1 MAELKTITI
10 SEKDFND
17 DAQKPKPKLDADDI
31 KFKQLADKHLEKA
44 LPKLVSVYNVGKA
57 KDFSAKQA
65 NLAKYA
71 TYGSE
76 TYGKLGFDPY
86 KAGGIPGKKSGM
98 DVLYDDNTHWS
109 ADIGRAWDGMWKL
122 AGIGFQDT
130 IGLGAFAD
138 SGNYLDFED
147 TMSKFS
153 SSRAG
158 NAGFWSNTMLSSGY
172 TIGIIGGIAAEELA
186 LAGLTAITAG
196 TAAPATIA
204 AGGSL
209 LVQGVSR
216 IKQAGNMLKFV
227 NKLQDV
233 KTATGFMGK
242 AGASVKGFGKALN
255 PLENTMDFIFTADK
269 LKDINGFKQT
279 ALGVGSIVRDA
290 RKITMSHSESKLEAD
305 MAAKEFR
312 EKMYDDYYLS
322 NPGMAG
328 KPLPKEMANK
338 IEGESQKVRDNVY
351 TSNFALI
358 YATNA
363 ITFDN
368 MLKSMRG
375 TNKFFANAGDLFK
388 VVKKEGGK
396 VAVDVLKKNVWNY
409 GRKKIGQITWQG
421 ALKSVV
427 SGSMEGFQELGQ
439 DVISE
444 SVKAYRERNVKGL
457 QVRGGMMSFLEND
470 VTKAIDKQKSGEGLS
485 TFLSGAL
492 MGVFASPVG
501 FASQQTQN
509 YLFNGGVNKSYQYFA
524 DRDKYKQ
531 QKVDV
536 ESKRKEKAKV
546 LTEFFNNSKNFVDAW
561 SKGIYSQSELQEQIL
576 TAGESGDQKT
586 MKNKQHESFVNGV
599 HTLLESGMENQFA
612 DHLEYMGKNLNAQQL
627 NEIFSRTDIT
637 EETKGQY
644 QKKLQH
650 QAENIKKLR
659 GVYNEIQNTI
669 NNPIDLKSLDVND
682 PEYLNKYFKYRS
694 VENLKKELL
703 FSHAKIADR
712 ANRQKEIR
720 AEINSDNPLSTL
732 EVNALL
738 DEGDLNQQIQLLKTE
753 VETNSKLS
761 AYGDV
766 AVQNQAQARAK
777 LKAYE
782 NYQVKLNAYKA
793 EQKNENGSISESDT
807 FDELF
812 DAYHGILEVSGK
824 NKLINATSQLQ
835 FNRQQFNKVF
845 DYLALAE
852 EGRFNQ
858 ELIDTILNPAGS
870 SVFIEGQEEMLK
882 RLEENKEDHILSALY
897 EFDKKA
903 VSDDMLNDL
912 YNNNL
917 FFDLQELDELLNK
930 GLMPQEIFNIATN
943 ELATPEEYEA
953 AQKIIN
959 SYIKKLKGKTIT
971 NDRTQLN
978 KQGRKLKSDKRT
990 IAGILRQYK
999 VKLNE
1004 PIKLSSPEGQRLLAK
1019 LMAAENKY
1027 LTKLDREILTKLGE
1041 QDVTIKFVSDNTLP
1055 VKLTD
1060 DGILELDIRF
1070 AGSDYTNSVMSF
1082 ENLIVTGLTQHAI
1095 TEKLKTKDDL
1105 YLAARNAM
1113 EQAKKAFAS
1122 ANPRANVDELSVFE
1136 DVNIF
1141 MTEAMN
1147 DLQFQKFLATVEDT
1161 VQPTSKSLWS
1171 TLSTGIGVIV
1181 QEDIDKKLANRV
1193 INIAAKALD
1202 DSIIDNISESNEE
1215 SKEVKQQR
1223 AAASK
1228 EQVEELNKLATEL
1241 GQRWNVN
1248 VKVLAS
1254 QEEADKI
1261 LNSLQDPFYQKFSTI
1276 LNDLLYDP
1284 LYMGFNL
1291 QKGVNE
1297 VSLKELLVSIYE
1309 KSANLSELIANLKE
1323 LAVYQTN
1330 GKVGEM
1336 VDWLVNNADNI
1347 GDGIEMV
1354 KNIFFQ
1360 ADEETI
1366 AGFYDE
1372 KTNTAYIVADA
1383 VKENT
1388 LYHEIFLH
1396 PFLINLEKTNPEF
1409 YKQLVAEAKGNQ
1421 EIIDYVEK
1429 NYGTEDK
1436 IGSRQF
1442 EHELV
1447 GRAYDLS
1454 VSNKLSEKKEPGL
1467 FKKMGQFIKR
1477 MLAKVAEF
1485 LNISKSDIGRFN
1497 PRKTTITDLAEYS
1510 VNSNA
1515 KVNLGKIIEAG
1526 KQAQSTEATLKPRTR
1541 KKTVKSVRTVI
1552 EEQTVNKGG
1561 DLLVLDNA
1569 GDRPDIFG
1577 DFLHPE
1583 IVFGNN
1589 LVIAEWTERLVDLG
1603 QELDDARITN
1613 WVYGNIR
1620 AQIDGRLVIDVTAEI
1635 PVFVK
1640 KALQNK
1646 KANPRVTELQ
1656 KEIADLD
1663 AKIQQLSN
1671 QKKTTASAPAPVSAP
1686 VAKDQTFEVH
1696 VGGIERGYTEASE
1709 SKDKGVGDIRGLI
1722 GQQSAKQ
1729 GILITK
1735 GATNSATENDRFVVL
1750 YSKVDANGNRL
1761 AEGTSNGQPGR
1772 DGWVTTSVKISENAT
1787 QEEIDNATRAARTKM
1802 NAILPNITDG
1812 KFVLSAVDTSL
1823 NVSVKARPSAA
1834 AQDDSTAALKEFENA
1849 RDVLSFSK
1857 KKFPGKNMPL
1867 YQYLRML
1874 NNVKPV
1880 VGQFAYYI
1888 NRNNTS
1894 DPVVEKLGTI
1904 TSFNNNSFT
1913 FTDASGKSVTRTL
1926 DLKTIEYSNPY
1937 FLFSENEVEN
1947 EVSYD
1952 AVEKLINDK
1961 KTQSLSQPGGSE
1973 VDLKLN
1979 VESTTKNGNER
1990 IISDDASIK
1999 MGDETQELNKL
2010 KRYGKTNYYINN
2022 GVLGVIIEGRDMF
2035 GRSGGSTKV
2044 NVKVPEGFNET
2055 VFEKLVA
2062 DIKYPGNT
2070 TVAET
2075 ERVLAEIKDAI
2086 QKSIGQSSQDTTK
2099 IDAEIAD
2106 VLKQRNAL
2114 QDQLNEEDDD
2124 IVEEGEETVQQGT
2137 KKVKFLMYKSIGK
2150 GSTAA
2155 SAGEWVPLLA
2165 IGKAID
2171 EDNKEIEW
2179 FVKAFHKGEDPKFNK
2194 YGSVTFADIDRDL
2207 KVQEANLFT
2216 EPENW
2221 VTEQISR
2228 DIEEETVVEE
2238 EIPVEEQEPENEI
2251 QAEASYQ
2258 SRTEILDDLDSV
2270 KNEIAKLEVEYD
2282 KVTEEINTGKLSL
2295 IQKRKAINK
2304 QNLLAI
2310 DINDLYQQL
2319 NNLQAGLSEIG
2330 EEAEILNN
2338 DAQYVPAFDY
2348 NGNEIISS
2356 ETPWMDIPQSLRNE
2370 LADLFGKALNKL
2382 NDADVIAIKTEM
2394 KSNPKYIS
2402 IISAFSQ
2409 LRLDQQNTDLAVNEL
2424 KLNNQKVED
2433 AKLKLKQQQQ
2443 QNKIAA
2449 RQAKKQKRASRPK
2462 VSDEDILKS
2471 VLKDYDYSILS
2482 PKEISQLV
2490 AKLKDKSNAL
2500 IDFTVND
2507 IVAFINNKK
2516 LVQAQKEQKLADI
2529 EQQKEEARINKQIK
2543 GNLDFLMLPV
2553 IPFKTNYGKEIK
2565 MRIPQNGMVKFITTY
2580 HPEIFTLPRQE
2591 FLDAVNDILKSRITD
2606 IKFFNT
2612 KDFGFERGSKTTHLK
2627 LYSLFRK
2634 LEKEK
2639 KLYPEVV
2646 NKINLALY
2654 NADSKFRIRATRS
2667 GKNATMSSMYVI
2679 QKVKSTKRITPP
2691 GAYGSSK
2698 KILGSYEVNTG
2709 SPSEFD
2715 LEIAIAMYFLQGG
2728 KIKPSAL
2735 EQVFG
2740 ENASEVKDWKGVSSE
2755 SAADSKTSFDSASVS
2770 ILESQNFDVTT
2781 TGIDGA
2787 MAANALE
2794 AFLMKYSSLS
2804 NAVRNLVDQVQSD
2817 QSKAEDQNRGISNE
2831 EADERLFLQ
2840 ELEEKGMS
2848 ADEAAEYLAHL
2859 KFLQTE
2865 EGQEALESE
2874 AKVLD
2879 EYYNSQEFELLNDEF
2894 AGDEN
2899 DLSDAGS
2906 ELKDVGSEEEEV
2918 EDVEEETDT
2927 ESIFENKDT
2936 EKLEKT
2942 EVDLY
2947 LDELDSLASIP
2958 TRGALPNAIEYAW
2971 DNLNKDKKTDIAF
2984 AAAVFRLVTN
2994 GKFAFGEKTENRN
3007 EAIIRAKISDGH
3019 YRGKSVQID
3028 GKVYRIAGYQKRMV
3042 VLQDVNNLSEY
3053 LNFEIDAFLNGI
3065 EKEVPVNTDVKN
3077 LNIDSIVKVKEFDY
3091 IKSAYTDILNNFTTY
3106 MGEANSLSE
3115 DKLISS
3121 LKEETTKC
3129 KT

>member
-1 MAELKTITI
+1 
-10 SEKDFND
+10 
-17 DAQKPKPKLDADDI
+17 
-31 KFKQLADKHLEKA
+31 
-44 LPKLVSVYNVGKA
+44 
-57 KDFSAKQA
+57 
-65 NLAKYA
+65 
-71 TYGSE
+71 
-76 TYGKLGFDPY
+76 
-86 KAGGIPGKKSGM
+86 
-98 DVLYDDNTHWS
+98 
-109 ADIGRAWDGMWKL
+109 
-122 AGIGFQDT
+122 
-130 IGLGAFAD
+130 
-138 SGNYLDFED
+138 
-147 TMSKFS
+147 
-153 SSRAG
+153 
-158 NAGFWSNTMLSSGY
+158 
-172 TIGIIGGIAAEELA
+172 
-186 LAGLTAITAG
+186 
-196 TAAPATIA
+196 
-204 AGGSL
+204 
-209 LVQGVSR
+209 
-216 IKQAGNMLKFV
+216 
-227 NKLQDV
+227 
-233 KTATGFMGK
+233 
-242 AGASVKGFGKALN
+242 
-255 PLENTMDFIFTADK
+255 
-269 LKDINGFKQT
+269 
-279 ALGVGSIVRDA
+279 
-290 RKITMSHSESKLEAD
+290 
-305 MAAKEFR
+305 
-312 EKMYDDYYLS
+312 
-322 NPGMAG
+322 
-328 KPLPKEMANK
+328 
-338 IEGESQKVRDNVY
+338 
-351 TSNFALI
+351 
-358 YATNA
+358 
-363 ITFDN
+363 
-368 MLKSMRG
+368 
-375 TNKFFANAGDLFK
+375 
-388 VVKKEGGK
+388 
-396 VAVDVLKKNVWNY
+396 
-409 GRKKIGQITWQG
+409 
-421 ALKSVV
+421 
-427 SGSMEGFQELGQ
+427 
-439 DVISE
+439 
-444 SVKAYRERNVKGL
+444 
-457 QVRGGMMSFLEND
+457 
-470 VTKAIDKQKSGEGLS
+470 
-485 TFLSGAL
+485 
-492 MGVFASPVG
+492 
-501 FASQQTQN
+501 
-509 YLFNGGVNKSYQYFA
+509 
-524 DRDKYKQ
+524 
-531 QKVDV
+531 
-536 ESKRKEKAKV
+536 
-546 LTEFFNNSKNFVDAW
+546 
-561 SKGIYSQSELQEQIL
+561 
-576 TAGESGDQKT
+576 
-586 MKNKQHESFVNGV
+586 
-599 HTLLESGMENQFA
+599 
-612 DHLEYMGKNLNAQQL
+612 
-627 NEIFSRTDIT
+627 
-637 EETKGQY
+637 
-644 QKKLQH
+644 
-650 QAENIKKLR
+650 
-659 GVYNEIQNTI
+659 
-669 NNPIDLKSLDVND
+669 
-682 PEYLNKYFKYRS
+682 
-694 VENLKKELL
+694 
-703 FSHAKIADR
+703 
-712 ANRQKEIR
+712 
-720 AEINSDNPLSTL
+720 
-732 EVNALL
+732 
-738 DEGDLNQQIQLLKTE
+738 
-753 VETNSKLS
+753 
-761 AYGDV
+761 
-766 AVQNQAQARAK
+766 
-777 LKAYE
+777 
-782 NYQVKLNAYKA
+782 
-793 EQKNENGSISESDT
+793 
-807 FDELF
+807 
-812 DAYHGILEVSGK
+812 
-824 NKLINATSQLQ
+824 
-835 FNRQQFNKVF
+835 
-845 DYLALAE
+845 
-852 EGRFNQ
+852 
-858 ELIDTILNPAGS
+858 
-870 SVFIEGQEEMLK
+870 
-882 RLEENKEDHILSALY
+882 
-897 EFDKKA
+897 
-903 VSDDMLNDL
+903 
-912 YNNNL
+912 
-917 FFDLQELDELLNK
+917 
-930 GLMPQEIFNIATN
+930 
-943 ELATPEEYEA
+943 
-953 AQKIIN
+953 
-959 SYIKKLKGKTIT
+959 
-971 NDRTQLN
+971 
-978 KQGRKLKSDKRT
+978 
-990 IAGILRQYK
+990 
-999 VKLNE
+999 
-1004 PIKLSSPEGQRLLAK
+1004 
-1019 LMAAENKY
+1019 
-1027 LTKLDREILTKLGE
+1027 
-1041 QDVTIKFVSDNTLP
+1041 
-1055 VKLTD
+1055 
-1060 DGILELDIRF
+1060 
-1070 AGSDYTNSVMSF
+1070 
-1082 ENLIVTGLTQHAI
+1082 
-1095 TEKLKTKDDL
+1095 
-1105 YLAARNAM
+1105 
-1113 EQAKKAFAS
+1113 
-1122 ANPRANVDELSVFE
+1122 
-1136 DVNIF
+1136 
-1141 MTEAMN
+1141 
-1147 DLQFQKFLATVEDT
+1147 
-1161 VQPTSKSLWS
+1161 
-1171 TLSTGIGVIV
+1171 
-1181 QEDIDKKLANRV
+1181 
-1193 INIAAKALD
+1193 
-1202 DSIIDNISESNEE
+1202 
-1215 SKEVKQQR
+1215 
-1223 AAASK
+1223 
-1228 EQVEELNKLATEL
+1228 
-1241 GQRWNVN
+1241 
-1248 VKVLAS
+1248 
-1254 QEEADKI
+1254 
-1261 LNSLQDPFYQKFSTI
+1261 
-1276 LNDLLYDP
+1276 
-1284 LYMGFNL
+1284 
-1291 QKGVNE
+1291 
-1297 VSLKELLVSIYE
+1297 
-1309 KSANLSELIANLKE
+1309 
-1323 LAVYQTN
+1323 
-1330 GKVGEM
+1330 
-1336 VDWLVNNADNI
+1336 
-1347 GDGIEMV
+1347 
-1354 KNIFFQ
+1354 
-1360 ADEETI
+1360 
-1366 AGFYDE
+1366 
-1372 KTNTAYIVADA
+1372 
-1383 VKENT
+1383 
-1388 LYHEIFLH
+1388 
-1396 PFLINLEKTNPEF
+1396 
-1409 YKQLVAEAKGNQ
+1409 
-1421 EIIDYVEK
+1421 
-1429 NYGTEDK
+1429 
-1436 IGSRQF
+1436 
-1442 EHELV
+1442 
-1447 GRAYDLS
+1447 
-1454 VSNKLSEKKEPGL
+1454 
-1467 FKKMGQFIKR
+1467 
-1477 MLAKVAEF
+1477 
-1485 LNISKSDIGRFN
+1485 
-1497 PRKTTITDLAEYS
+1497 
-1510 VNSNA
+1510 
-1515 KVNLGKIIEAG
+1515 
-1526 KQAQSTEATLKPRTR
+1526 
-1541 KKTVKSVRTVI
+1541 
-1552 EEQTVNKGG
+1552 
-1561 DLLVLDNA
+1561 
-1569 GDRPDIFG
+1569 
-1577 DFLHPE
+1577 
-1583 IVFGNN
+1583 
-1589 LVIAEWTERLVDLG
+1589 
-1603 QELDDARITN
+1603 
-1613 WVYGNIR
+1613 
-1620 AQIDGRLVIDVTAEI
+1620 
-1635 PVFVK
+1635 
-1640 KALQNK
+1640 
-1646 KANPRVTELQ
+1646 
-1656 KEIADLD
+1656 
-1663 AKIQQLSN
+1663 
-1671 QKKTTASAPAPVSAP
+1671 
-1686 VAKDQTFEVH
+1686 
-1696 VGGIERGYTEASE
+1696 
-1709 SKDKGVGDIRGLI
+1709 
-1722 GQQSAKQ
+1722 
-1729 GILITK
+1729 
-1735 GATNSATENDRFVVL
+1735 
-1750 YSKVDANGNRL
+1750 
-1761 AEGTSNGQPGR
+1761 
-1772 DGWVTTSVKISENAT
+1772 
-1787 QEEIDNATRAARTKM
+1787 
-1802 NAILPNITDG
+1802 
-1812 KFVLSAVDTSL
+1812 
-1823 NVSVKARPSAA
+1823 
-1834 AQDDSTAALKEFENA
+1834 
-1849 RDVLSFSK
+1849 
-1857 KKFPGKNMPL
+1857 
-1867 YQYLRML
+1867 
-1874 NNVKPV
+1874 
-1880 VGQFAYYI
+1880 
-1888 NRNNTS
+1888 
-1894 DPVVEKLGTI
+1894 
-1904 TSFNNNSFT
+1904 
-1913 FTDASGKSVTRTL
+1913 
-1926 DLKTIEYSNPY
+1926 
-1937 FLFSENEVEN
+1937 
-1947 EVSYD
+1947 
-1952 AVEKLINDK
+1952 
-1961 KTQSLSQPGGSE
+1961 
-1973 VDLKLN
+1973 
-1979 VESTTKNGNER
+1979 
-1990 IISDDASIK
+1990 
-1999 MGDETQELNKL
+1999 
-2010 KRYGKTNYYINN
+2010 
-2022 GVLGVIIEGRDMF
+2022 
-2035 GRSGGSTKV
+2035 
-2044 NVKVPEGFNET
+2044 
-2055 VFEKLVA
+2055 
-2062 DIKYPGNT
+2062 
-2070 TVAET
+2070 
-2075 ERVLAEIKDAI
+2075 
-2086 QKSIGQSSQDTTK
+2086 
-2099 IDAEIAD
+2099 
-2106 VLKQRNAL
+2106 
-2114 QDQLNEEDDD
+2114 
-2124 IVEEGEETVQQGT
+2124 
-2137 KKVKFLMYKSIGK
+2137 MYKSIGK

-2865 EGQEALESE
+2865 EGQESE

-2879 EYYNSQEFELLNDEF
+2879 EYYKSQEFELLNDEF